1 MFHIPFQIK
10 RSDMHQVEYWVGKR
24 LAYFEQTQNEE
35 QKVIQKQRV
44 LRQFEKYLQ
53 SKELC
58 KVVPEDVVRF
68 LIFKEMEGKGRTIV
82 HKQMCKNLGS
92 LCLTGCEK
100 EKCGL
105 RHAYDSLRSGY
116 VEKLKSIFEEA
127 GFSGKWNP
135 QRSEGNPTKSVKVQQ
150 YMEFVKKEQGLAGVT
165 PKQAKVILRSKVKQL
180 IEMLKILRDKTKNR
194 IRKMLISRDIAI
206 FSLAFC
212 TSKRGDDIVKI
223 VAKNV
228 MRMPNQQGLVF
239 NFTWG
244 KTLRSGNGHMFGLEC
259 VCAFL
264 EEKGFCASCSVD
276 SYVTEAEALGWEFD
290 KGYLF
295 SFVRQ
300 ESEFLE

>member
-116 VEKLKSIFEEA
+116 LEKLKSIFEEA

-135 QRSEGNPTKSVKVQQ
+135 QRSEGNPTKLKSATV
-150 YMEFVKKEQGLAGVT
+150 YGVCQERT
-165 PKQAKVILRSKVKQL
+165 R
-180 IEMLKILRDKTKNR
+180 
-194 IRKMLISRDIAI
+194 ISR
-206 FSLAFC
+206 SH
-212 TSKRGDDIVKI
+212 S
-223 VAKNV
+223 
-228 MRMPNQQGLVF
+228 
-239 NFTWG
+239 
-244 KTLRSGNGHMFGLEC
+244 
-259 VCAFL
+259 
-264 EEKGFCASCSVD
+264 
-276 SYVTEAEALGWEFD
+276 
-290 KGYLF
+290 
-295 SFVRQ
+295 
-300 ESEFLE
+300 